1 MKISVIGS
9 GYVGLV
15 TGACLADLGH
25 EVMCMDKDPE
35 RVALLSNGGCPIHEP
50 GLPELLQRNQREG
63 RLHFT
68 SNLPHT
74 VNHGMVLFIA
84 VGTPPNEDGSAD
96 VSHVLRVAE
105 SISNCMSESKII
117 VNKSTVPV
125 GTGARVE
132 RLIREQLRT
141 RGLQDLGFSVV
152 SNPEFLKEGS
162 AVDDFM
168 RPDRIVIGV
177 DDTDDSEVAR
187 SLLTH
192 VYANFNRHHERTVW
206 MDVKSAEL
214 TKYAANAMLA
224 TRISFMNE
232 MANLADLVGAD
243 IDDVRR
249 GIGSDSRIGHSFLYA
264 GTGYGGS
271 CFPKDTRALC
281 QTAMDHGTQLRS
293 VAAAERVN
301 QRQKTVLLD
310 RIDDLYGEQ
319 LKGRRFAV
327 WGLAFKPNTDDMREA
342 PSRDIIKGL
351 LLRGATVY
359 AHDPV
364 AMPNA
369 RVALEDDLGEHRRVL
384 RRLHWTEDAMD
395 CVDQADALIV
405 VTEWKCYRN
414 PCFETIRKH
423 MRRACI
429 LDGRNIYD
437 PDLLQRF
444 GIAYQGIGRRND
456 LALRLRGQVA
466 QSQKFLSA

>member
-1 MKISVIGS
+1 MKISVMGS

-25 EVMCMDKDPE
+25 EVVCMDKDQA
-35 RVALLSNGGCPIHEP
+35 RVELLQQGGCPIHEP
-50 GLPELLQRNQREG
+50 GLSEMLIRNHREG
-63 RLHFT
+63 RLVFSSSMQHA
-68 SNLPHT
+68 
-74 VNHGMVLFIA
+74 VEHGMVLFIA

-105 SISNCMSESKII
+105 SIGNCMQESKVV

-132 RLIREQLRT
+132 RMIRDQLRS
-141 RGLQDLGFSVV
+141 RGLDELGFSVV

-168 RPDRIVIGV
+168 RPDRIVIGL
-177 DDTDDSEVAR
+177 DDTGDSEAAR
-187 SLLTH
+187 SLLSH

-243 IDDVRR
+243 IDDIRR
-249 GIGSDSRIGHSFLYA
+249 GIGSDTRIGHSFLYA

-281 QTAMDHGTQLRS
+281 QTAMDHGTQMRL
-293 VAAAERVN
+293 VASAERVN

-310 RIDDLYGEQ
+310 RIDDVYGEQ

-342 PSRDIIKGL
+342 PSLDIIKGL
-351 LLRGATVY
+351 LLRGATVH

-369 RVALEDDLGEHRRVL
+369 REALKQDLGTQQRLL
-384 RRLHWTEDAMD
+384 RRMHWQDEAMTCLD
-395 CVDQADALIV
+395 EADALLII
-405 VTEWKCYRN
+405 TEWKCYRN
-414 PCFETIRKH
+414 PCFDTLKQR
-423 MRRACI
+423 MRRALV
-429 LDGRNIYD
+429 LDGRNLYD
-437 PDLLQRF
+437 PELLQRF
-444 GIAYQGIGRRND
+444 GIAYQGIGRRNP

-466 QSQKFLSA
+466 HLHKTFSA

>member
-1 MKISVIGS
+1 
-9 GYVGLV
+9 
-15 TGACLADLGH
+15 
-25 EVMCMDKDPE
+25 
-35 RVALLSNGGCPIHEP
+35 
-50 GLPELLQRNQREG
+50 
-63 RLHFT
+63 
-68 SNLPHT
+68 
-74 VNHGMVLFIA
+74 
-84 VGTPPNEDGSAD
+84 
-96 VSHVLRVAE
+96 
-105 SISNCMSESKII
+105 
-117 VNKSTVPV
+117 
-125 GTGARVE
+125 
-132 RLIREQLRT
+132 
-141 RGLQDLGFSVV
+141 
-152 SNPEFLKEGS
+152 
-162 AVDDFM
+162 M

-177 DDTDDSEVAR
+177 DDADDSEVAR

-310 RIDDLYGEQ
+310 RIDDVYGEQ
-319 LKGRRFAV
+319 LKGRRFGV
-327 WGLAFKPNTDDMREA
+327 WGMAFKPNTDDMREA
-342 PSRDIIKGL
+342 PSRDIVKGL

-369 RVALEDDLGEHRRVL
+369 RVALEDDLGEQRRVL
-384 RRLHWTEDAMD
+384 RRLHWTENAMD

-423 MRRACI
+423 MRRAYI

>member
-1 MKISVIGS
+1 M
-9 GYVGLV
+9 
-15 TGACLADLGH
+15 
-25 EVMCMDKDPE
+25 
-35 RVALLSNGGCPIHEP
+35 LL
-50 GLPELLQRNQREG
+50 RNQRDG
-63 RLHFT
+63 RLVF
-68 SNLPHT
+68 SSSMQQA
-74 VNHGMVLFIA
+74 VEHGVVLFIA

-105 SISNCMSESKII
+105 SIGNCMNESKVV

-132 RLIREQLRT
+132 RVIRDQLRG
-141 RGLQDLGFSVV
+141 RGLDEIGFSVV

-168 RPDRIVIGV
+168 RPDRIVIGI

-243 IDDVRR
+243 IDDIRR
-249 GIGSDSRIGHSFLYA
+249 GIGSDTRIGHSFLYA

-281 QTAMDHGTQLRS
+281 QTAMDHGTQMRL

-310 RIDDLYGEQ
+310 RIDDVYGEQ

-342 PSRDIIKGL
+342 PALDIIKGL

-369 RVALEDDLGEHRRVL
+369 RKALEQDLGTQQRLL
-384 RRLHWTEDAMD
+384 RRMHWQDEAMA
-395 CVDQADALIV
+395 CVDGADALLVI
-405 VTEWKCYRN
+405 TEWKCYRN
-414 PCFETIRKH
+414 PCFDTLKQR
-423 MRRACI
+423 MRRALV
-429 LDGRNIYD
+429 LDGRNLYD
-437 PDLLQRF
+437 PELLQRF
-444 GIAYQGIGRRND
+444 GIAYQGIGRRNP

-466 QSQKFLSA
+466 HPHQTFSA